1 MREHG
6 LTPLPLT
13 FCLDPEGGFESN
25 NILPEPKFRQIDQWL
40 EASFESKHEASLAYH
55 PNLDDAVHQLRNLPE
70 PHHAVTGL
78 SDAATVLHYLV
89 DKSAD
94 LSIEKLSEELRLKM
108 SVMPIF
114 RGLTLDHLCS
124 KRAQTF
130 LQLHIQ
136 SWVERL

>member
-1 MREHG
+1 MES
-6 LTPLPLT
+6 
-13 FCLDPEGGFESN
+13 LD
-25 NILPEPKFRQIDQWL
+25 KWWYDR
-40 EASFESKHEASLAYH
+40 HR

-70 PHHAVTGL
+70 PHRAVTGL
-78 SDAATVLHYLV
+78 SDAAAILHYLV

-94 LSIEKLSEELRLKM
+94 LSIEKLTEELRLKM

>member
-1 MREHG
+1 MES
-6 LTPLPLT
+6 
-13 FCLDPEGGFESN
+13 LD
-25 NILPEPKFRQIDQWL
+25 KWWYDR
-40 EASFESKHEASLAYH
+40 HR
-55 PNLDDAVHQLRNLPE
+55 PNLDDADHQLRNLPE

-78 SDAATVLHYLV
+78 SDTATVLHYLV

-94 LSIEKLSEELRLKM
+94 LSIEKLTEELHLKM

-114 RGLTLDHLCS
+114 RGLTLDHLWS

-130 LQLHIQ
+130 LQPHIQ